1 MRNCILQF
9 YANMIS
15 YPYLNTLRRLQYGHH
30 FPDDIFKCICL
41 NENVWISLNIILKF
55 VPKVQLNNIP
65 ALVQI
70 MAWHRPGDKPLSE
83 PKMESLL
90 MHICFTRPQWVELLA
105 GLADLCWW
113 QNFYY
118 SEVLSSCPN
127 HGCIETATTSLGPEP
142 YLPDWL
148 LLAPIDLVW

>member
-1 MRNCILQF
+1 MQIWFL
-9 YANMIS
+9 IH
-15 YPYLNTLRRLQYGHH
+15 TLTHWDG

-70 MAWHRPGDKPLSE
+70 MAWRRPGDKPLSE

-90 MHICFTRPQWVELLA
+90 MHICFTRPQWVKLLA

-127 HGCIETATTSLGPEP
+127 HGCIWNSYNKPGSWTLFTRLAAASTHWFSIVIVW
-142 YLPDWL
+142 LPRHKTNF
-148 LLAPIDLVW
+148 